1 VTRNA
6 AQRRSWTFYEAVKG
20 EKVKKIT
27 QIDSVELFIVRL
39 PLVSPFETSFSVQ
52 THREALLL
60 KIVSDDVCG
69 WGECVTSPDPYYCY
83 ETNATAL
90 HIIKDFLIAIIT
102 AMNNFT
108 IERVLQNFEQIRG
121 HHMAKAAVENA
132 LLDIMAQK
140 YKIPLFELMGGTHKK
155 IMSGI
160 SIGIQKNID
169 DLLLS
174 IPKACDKKYHR
185 IKIKIKKGKDIDI
198 LTKVRKAFPNIQLMA
213 DANSDYTLQDIN
225 ILKRLDEFNLMMI
238 EQPLNYN
245 DIYFHGLL
253 QKQMRTPICLDESIK
268 NLNDAKTA
276 AELESCKI
284 INIKQGRVGGMT
296 NAKKIQEYCLN
307 NDIETWSGGMLE
319 TGIGRAFN
327 LHLQTLPG
335 FVFPGDT
342 SETSRYFTEDI
353 VDKPVTLQPDG
364 FIEIPEGLGIG
375 VQVLPDR
382 IDRFKVFH
390 EKLV

>member
-1 VTRNA
+1 MKRIK
-6 AQRRSWTFYEAVKG
+6 R
-20 EKVKKIT
+20 
-27 QIDSVELFIVRL
+27 IDSVELFIVRL

-108 IERVLQNFEQIRG
+108 IEKVLQNFEQIRG

-160 SIGIQKNID
+160 SIGIQENID

-174 IPKACDKKYHR
+174 IQKACDKKYHR

-335 FVFPGDT
+335 FVLPGDT

-364 FIEIPEGLGIG
+364 FIEIPEGPGIG
-375 VQVLPDR
+375 VQVLSDR
-382 IDRFKVFH
+382 IDRFKVFY

>member
-27 QIDSVELFIVRL
+27 QIDSVELFIVRM

-108 IERVLQNFEQIRG
+108 IEEVLQNFEQIRG

-140 YKIPLFELMGGTHKK
+140 YKIPLFELIGGTPKK

-174 IPKACDKKYHR
+174 IQKACDKKYHR

-213 DANSDYTLQDIN
+213 DANSDYTLEDIN

-245 DIYFHGLL
+245 DIYFHRFL
-253 QKQMRTPICLDESIK
+253 QKQIQTPICLDESIK

-284 INIKQGRVGGMT
+284 INIKQGRVGGMI

-307 NDIETWSGGMLE
+307 TDIETWSGGMLE

-327 LHLQTLPG
+327 LHLQTLLG
-335 FVFPGDT
+335 FVLPGDT

-353 VDKPVTLQPDG
+353 VDRPVTLQPDG
-364 FIEIPEGLGIG
+364 FIEIPKGPGIG

-382 IDRFKVFH
+382 IDRFKVFY